1 MLREAVAATIDH
13 YAMIE
18 RGQTVLV
25 AVSGGP
31 DSLTLL
37 DVLANLAAERDLRLA
52 VAHLDHGLRPDSAD
66 DADFVAGVAAS
77 LGLDCVRERVDLPA
91 ILADSGESPEAVAR
105 SVRYAFLAR
114 AAAAIGADRIAL
126 GHNADDQAETV
137 IMRLLRGSGSD
148 GLAGIP
154 PVRLPYCRPLIRT
167 PRAAIEEYCRQRD
180 LHPRLDSTNAEPIYL
195 RNRLRHQLLPQM
207 REYNPRLTESLGELA
222 ERLRAEAAYLRD
234 AAEAALAGLQNA
246 DGLDS
251 AALASCPTALQR
263 VVLRVYH
270 GRETGELPM
279 AYHHIERLREL
290 ITAQRGQHQ
299 LPGGNIARVEYGRLT
314 IIPADTGS
322 DAFSIAPAIPGLT
335 RLPTGETLLAW
346 ATRPAAA
353 TFATANAQRQ
363 AFLDGA
369 AVPDGVVIR
378 TRHPGDRMR
387 IAGVGSKKLQDVL
400 IDAKVPRRRRERLP
414 LLACGG
420 DILWVPGIRVAESVA
435 ITPSTRDVLAFQLVP
450 DGEFHCS
457 DNDCMLE

>member
-1 MLREAVAATIDH
+1 LLRQAVAATIDH

-37 DVLANLAAERDLRLA
+37 DVLADLAAELNLRLA

-66 DADFVAGVAAS
+66 DAEFVAGVAAS
-77 LGLDCVRERVDLPA
+77 LGLECFRERVDLPA
-91 ILADSGESPEAVAR
+91 ILAGSGESPEAVAR

-114 AAAAIGADRIAL
+114 AAATIGADRIAL

-154 PVRLPYCRPLIRT
+154 PVRLPYVRPLIRT

-180 LHPRLDSTNAEPIYL
+180 LHPRLDSTNAESVYL

-207 REYNPRLTESLGELA
+207 REYNPRLTEALGELA
-222 ERLRAEAAYLRD
+222 ERQRAESAYLRD
-234 AAEAALAGLQNA
+234 AAEEALSELQNA
-246 DGLDS
+246 DGLDC
-251 AALASCPTALQR
+251 AALAGRPTALQR
-263 VVLRVYH
+263 AVLRIYH
-270 GRETGELPM
+270 ERETGELPV
-279 AYHHIERLREL
+279 AYHHIERLRAL
-290 ITAQRGQHQ
+290 IAAQRGQHQ
-299 LPGGNIARVEYGRLT
+299 LPGGHIARVEYGRLA
-314 IIPADTGS
+314 IIPVDAGA
-322 DAFSIAPAIPGLT
+322 DAFSIAPTIPGLT
-335 RLPTGETLLAW
+335 HLPIGEALLVWVTGPT
-346 ATRPAAA
+346 AA

-363 AFLDGA
+363 AFLDCDA
-369 AVPDGVVIR
+369 IPDGAVIR
-378 TRHPGDRMR
+378 TRHPGDRIR

-400 IDAKVPRRRRERLP
+400 IDAKVPRRRRDRLP

-420 DILWVPGIRVAESVA
+420 DILWVPGIRVAEGVA
-435 ITPSTRDVLAFQLVP
+435 ITPVTRAVLAFQLVP
-450 DGEFHCS
+450 DDAFHCS